1 MESLDLNI
9 KNYELEDIL
18 NLFNLKY
25 DFNFQQLKSAFKI
38 VAKTHPDKSNLPK
51 DYFMF
56 FKKAYSVLL
65 EIFKIRKKKNTNRD
79 DYHSDEHNLLSK
91 KFTKNDNFNET
102 FNKMFEETTQ
112 SFFNR
117 ENGYGD
123 WFKNEKLNDD
133 KLNNMSEM
141 GAYFEKKKKESR
153 ELVKHRG
160 IQEIDSG
167 FNNTQ
172 LTNDEPEEYSSGLF
186 SKLQYE
192 DLKKAHT
199 ETVVPVTQQD
209 LYNKT
214 RYKNVE
220 QLQRAR
226 GGQDTTPMSKQD
238 ANNYFQR
245 KIENENKQDMHKM
258 YSLIKQDE
266 KANEINKEWWGKL
279 RRLKN

>member
-1 MESLDLNI
+1 METIDLNI

-18 NLFNLKY
+18 NLFNLSY
-25 DFNFQQLKSAFKI
+25 DFNFQELKSAFKI

-65 EIFKIRKKKNTNRD
+65 EIYKIRNKKNAHRE
-79 DYHSDEHNLLSK
+79 DYHSDEHKLLSK
-91 KFTKNDNFNET
+91 KVSKQDNFNET

-123 WFKNEKLNDD
+123 WLKNEKLNED

-141 GAYFEKKKKESR
+141 GEYFEKKKKESR

-160 IQEIDSG
+160 IQEINSG
-167 FNNTQ
+167 FNNTH
-172 LTNDEPEEYSSGLF
+172 LTNEEPEEYCSGLF

-199 ETVVPVTQQD
+199 ETVVPVTQED
-209 LYNKT
+209 FYNTK
-214 RYKNVE
+214 RFKNLE
-220 QLQRAR
+220 QLQRER
-226 GGQDTTPMSKQD
+226 KGQDTTPMSKQD
-238 ANNYFQR
+238 ANNYFQ
-245 KIENENKQDMHKM
+245 KKNENENKQDMHKM
-258 YSLIKQDE
+258 YSLMKQDE
-266 KANEINKEWWGKL
+266 KAREINREWWGKM
-279 RRLKN
+279 RRLEN